1 MAESICL
8 ENFTIFTSINLL
20 SHIPILRRTCD
31 LVMWNTSRPKWLVTL
46 LSMSGNLFF
55 LVAIV
60 YSAVA
65 MLQPRFWSAVGPS
78 FAHGSDRMRHAPWWI
93 KLQRYFAYLKWPSR
107 QIASARHRNKKSAA
121 LLHSTWLSCLAAQ
134 ASYNYTT
141 RGCYLFKQFIV
152 LTVLFCFKSF
162 YPQWDI
168 KRLGPTFFPFFW
180 L

>member
-1 MAESICL
+1 MAGSICL
-8 ENFTIFTSINLL
+8 ENFYHIRFHKSSVTYSNFASNLW
-20 SHIPILRRTCD
+20 
-31 LVMWNTSRPKWLVTL
+31 LVKRNTSRAKWLVTR

-65 MLQPRFWSAVGPS
+65 MMQPRFWSAIGPS
-78 FAHGSDRMRHAPWWI
+78 FAHDSDRMRHPPWWI

-134 ASYNYTT
+134 ASYNYTLPP
-141 RGCYLFKQFIV
+141 RGAAICLNSLQF
-152 LTVLFCFKSF
+152 
-162 YPQWDI
+162 
-168 KRLGPTFFPFFW
+168 
-180 L
+180 

>member
-1 MAESICL
+1 MAGSICL
-8 ENFTIFTSINLL
+8 ENFYHIRFHKSSVTYSNFASNLW
-20 SHIPILRRTCD
+20 
-31 LVMWNTSRPKWLVTL
+31 LVKRNTSRPKWLVTL

-107 QIASARHRNKKSAA
+107 QIASASHRNKKSAA
-121 LLHSTWLSCLAAQ
+121 RLHSTWLSCLAAQ
-134 ASYNYTT
+134 ASYNYTLPP
-141 RGCYLFKQFIV
+141 RGAAICLNSLQF
-152 LTVLFCFKSF
+152 
-162 YPQWDI
+162 
-168 KRLGPTFFPFFW
+168 
-180 L
+180 